1 MNEVIL
7 KQSILKKNRDTIN
20 TTPNSV
26 KSVRFNGVE
35 FMVITNDEIDA
46 DDLESDKSSLFEQ
59 HEFYSS
65 NGDATFLPSGRLKTN
80 INEQT
85 HSTLAPNKKVNLF
98 RLNSKK
104 NNLYDNKTRLSS
116 HTVTATV
123 ASTKNLVFQAS
134 APALLKES
142 LSNSLQDL
150 TSKSLQSSNRR
161 SKWSQSFNRL
171 LPTHNQKPPVAPQRR
186 SQTQKYS
193 SFSRVISGS
202 SSSSASSIQGNHYQ
216 QNRITSASNNNN
228 INRASME
235 TINPQSAT
243 NLALYSY
250 LLQSNHKNNKELLN
264 PSVMRSQMKNLS
276 TKTLTFKPFVPKIQK
291 PTAISTTASNHFFS
305 SSFKTSHSTSS
316 LQNIYQKK
324 VPVSIPVT
332 PSKGGVIHV
341 NTRNINFLTQSQ
353 SRIGDNED
361 TKGNFLSKTNPTNEH
376 FLINLGLKP
385 HSKSSFINNA
395 V

>member
-35 FMVITNDEIDA
+35 FMVITNDDIDA
-46 DDLESDKSSLFEQ
+46 DDLDSDKSSVFEQ
-59 HEFYSS
+59 HELYNN
-65 NGDATFLPSGRLKTN
+65 NGENSFLPSGRLKSN
-80 INEQT
+80 ISEQT

-104 NNLYDNKTRLSS
+104 NNTYDNKTRLSN
-116 HTVTATV
+116 HTVTATT
-123 ASTKNLVFQAS
+123 ASTKNLVFQTS
-134 APALLKES
+134 APTVLKES

-150 TSKSLQSSNRR
+150 TSKSLHSSNRR

-171 LPTHNQKPPVAPQRR
+171 LPTQNQKPPITTQRR
-186 SQTQKYS
+186 LHPQNYS

-216 QNRITSASNNNN
+216 QNRITSATNKT
-228 INRASME
+228 ASIE
-235 TINPQSAT
+235 TVNPQSAP

-250 LLQSNHKNNKELLN
+250 LLQTNSKDKEILN
-264 PSVMRSQMKNLS
+264 PSVMRTQMKSLS
-276 TKTLTFKPFVPKIQK
+276 SKTLTFKPFVPKIQRFT
-291 PTAISTTASNHFFS
+291 PSTASNNFFS
-305 SSFKTSHSTSS
+305 SSFKTSNSTSS
-316 LQNIYQKK
+316 LQNIYKK
-324 VPVSIPVT
+324 KSVPVT
-332 PSKGGVIHV
+332 PSKGGIIHV
-341 NTRNINFLTQSQ
+341 NTRNINFLTRSQ

-361 TKGNFLSKTNPTNEH
+361 AKSNFLSKTNANDH
-376 FLINLGLKP
+376 IILNLGPKP
-385 HSKSSFINNA
+385 NSKSSSINN
-395 V
+395 VV